1 VPRLRRV
8 DCSGP
13 GIRRRRRGRSFSYE
27 GPAGEAVT
35 DPEALARIRGLAI
48 PPAWK
53 DVWIC
58 PIPTGHLQA
67 VGTDA
72 AGRRQYLYHETWRT
86 RRDQAKFDHML
97 EFAHALPGLRE
108 RAAEHLAQPGLT
120 RERVLACATRL
131 LDRGFF
137 RMGTEG
143 YAEQHQTYG
152 LATIQKRHVRL
163 DGDLITFDY
172 AAKNGKRRLAS
183 VLDPAVREVVAQL
196 KRRGG
201 GGPDLLAFKQ
211 GRAWVDVRSEDI
223 NAYIREQTGGDFTAK
238 DFRTWSAT
246 VLAAVALASS
256 FPERAGRVCP
266 TRMRRA
272 CPSLS
277 VGECDVDTRPALS
290 ARSRTARARAISRAV
305 KEVAHYLGNTPAVCR
320 ASSIDP
326 RLFDRYRSGLTI
338 AGALEQLGRVD
349 EPGEPAHQ
357 GPIEE
362 AVRDLIEERHAPE
375 LDLTNAPRAS

>member
-1 VPRLRRV
+1 MARIRRV

-27 GPAGEAVT
+27 EPDGQAVT
-35 DPEALARIRGLAI
+35 DPEALARIRGLGI

-58 PIPTGHLQA
+58 PIPSGHLQA

-72 AGRRQYLYHETWRT
+72 AGRRQYLYHEAWRT
-86 RRDQAKFDHML
+86 RREAAKFDHML
-97 EFAHALPGLRE
+97 EFAHALPGL
-108 RAAEHLAQPGLT
+108 

-143 YAEQHQTYG
+143 YAEQNQTYG

-163 DGDLITFDY
+163 DGDLISFDY
-172 AAKNGKRRLAS
+172 VAKSGKRRLAS
-183 VLDPAVREVVAQL
+183 VLDPEVSEVVAQL
-196 KRRGG
+196 KRRRG
-201 GGPDLLAFKQ
+201 GGPDLLAYKR
-211 GRAWVDVRSEDI
+211 GRGAWVDVRSDDI
-223 NAYIREQTGGDFTAK
+223 NAYIKEQTGGDFTAK
-238 DFRTWSAT
+238 DYRTWSAT
-246 VLAAVALASS
+246 VLASVALASS
-256 FPERAGRVCP
+256 F
-266 TRMRRA
+266 TQ
-272 CPSLS
+272 
-277 VGECDVDTRPALS
+277 
-290 ARSRTARARAISRAV
+290 ARSRTPRARAISRAV

-320 ASSIDP
+320 ASYIDP
-326 RLFDRYRSGLTI
+326 RVFDRYRSGLTI
-338 AGALEQLGRVD
+338 ADALEQLGQID

-362 AVRDLIEERHAPE
+362 AVLDLIEEEHGPAPE
-375 LDLTNAPRAS
+375 LDLIA

>member
-1 VPRLRRV
+1 MARIRRV

-27 GPAGEAVT
+27 APTGEPIT
-35 DPEALARIRGLAI
+35 DPEVLARIRGLGI

-72 AGRRQYLYHETWRT
+72 AGRRQYLYHEAWRT
-86 RRDQAKFDHML
+86 RRDQEKFDHML
-97 EFAHALPGLRE
+97 EFARALPGLRE
-108 RAAEHLAQPGLT
+108 QAAAHLAEEGMT

-137 RMGTEG
+137 RIGSEG
-143 YAEQHQTYG
+143 YAEQNQTYG

-163 DGDLITFDY
+163 DGALITFDY
-172 AAKNGKRRLAS
+172 ATKGGQRRLQS
-183 VLDPAVREVVAQL
+183 VLDPEAREVVAAL
-196 KRRGG
+196 KRRRGG
-201 GGPDLLAFKQ
+201 GPELLAYRR

-223 NAYIREQTGGDFTAK
+223 NAYIKEQTGGDFSAK
-238 DFRTWSAT
+238 DYRTWSAT

-256 FPERAGRVCP
+256 F
-266 TRMRRA
+266 
-272 CPSLS
+272 S
-277 VGECDVDTRPALS
+277 V
-290 ARSRTARARAISRAV
+290 ARSRTARVRAVSRAV

-320 ASSIDP
+320 ASYIDP
-326 RLFDRYRSGLTI
+326 RVFDRYRSGLTV
-338 AGALEQLGRVD
+338 AGALEQLGQVD

-357 GPIEE
+357 G
-362 AVRDLIEERHAPE
+362 AVEVAVLDLIEDKRAPE
-375 LDLTNAPRAS
+375 LDLSA